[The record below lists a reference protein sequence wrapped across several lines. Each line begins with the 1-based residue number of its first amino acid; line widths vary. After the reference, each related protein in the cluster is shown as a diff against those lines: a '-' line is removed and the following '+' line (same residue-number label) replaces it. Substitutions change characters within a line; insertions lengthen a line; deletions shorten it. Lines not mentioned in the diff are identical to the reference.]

1 MFALLLLLM
10 TSVLPLLELLL
21 PLLLLHI
28 NIIISL
34 CDDCRPSPPPSLLF
48 FSSSFF
54 LVEDGLLFFRLAN
67 AGRHSNVH
75 EETID
80 PSITTHTFIP
90 H

>member
-1 MFALLLLLM
+1 M
-10 TSVLPLLELLL
+10 TSVLPLLELLLELLL

-34 CDDCRPSPPPSLLF
+34 CDDCRPSPPPSLF
-48 FSSSFF
+48 FSSFF

-80 PSITTHTFIP
+80 PSIT
-90 H
+90 